1 MKHPEHDAPGVD
13 LGERFE
19 EALAWASA
27 LHRRQARKG
36 PAVPYVAHLLAV
48 CALVLEAG
56 GDEDEAIAA
65 LLHDAVE
72 DQGGAPRLDEIL
84 SRFGERVA
92 EIVDGCTDAYESPKP
107 AWRER
112 KESFIRGLAEASDS
126 VLLVVAADKLHNAQC
141 TIEGLRVEGSCVWE
155 RFRGKERAVWY
166 YQQVTEALER
176 RGIGGLTGRL
186 RSAVDTLESL

>member
-19 EALAWASA
+19 EALAWTSA

-48 CALVLEAG
+48 CSLVLEAG

-72 DQGGAPRLDEIL
+72 DQGGAPRLEEI
-84 SRFGERVA
+84 RGRYGDRVA
-92 EIVDGCTDAYESPKP
+92 EIVDGCTDAYEFPKP
-107 AWRER
+107 AWRQR
-112 KESFIRGLAEASDS
+112 KQDFINSLDQARDS
-126 VLLVVAADKLHNAQC
+126 VLLIVTADKLHNVRS
-141 TIEGLRVEGSCVWE
+141 TIESLRAERPSVWE
-155 RFRGKERAVWY
+155 RFRGRERALWY
-166 YQQVTEALER
+166 YQQITDALER
-176 RGIGGLTGRL
+176 RGETGLTRRL
-186 RSAVDTLESL
+186 RSAVNMLESL

>member
-1 MKHPEHDAPGVD
+1 MKHLEHDAPGID

-19 EALAWASA
+19 EALAWTSS

-48 CALVLEAG
+48 CSLVLEAG

-72 DQGGAPRLDEIL
+72 DQGGTPRLDEI
-84 SRFGERVA
+84 RGRYGDRVA

-107 AWRER
+107 AWQKR
-112 KESFIRGLAEASDS
+112 KQDFIDSLDEATDS
-126 VLLVVAADKLHNAQC
+126 VLLVVAADKLHNAQS
-141 TIEGLRVEGSCVWE
+141 TIESLQVEGPSVWE
-155 RFRGKERAVWY
+155 RFRGKERALWY
-166 YQQVTEALER
+166 YQQVTEAIER
-176 RGIGGLTGRL
+176 RGASSLTRRL
-186 RSAVDTLESL
+186 RSAVDVLESL

>member
-1 MKHPEHDAPGVD
+1 MLHQEHDAPGVD

-19 EALAWASA
+19 EALAWTSS

-36 PAVPYVAHLLAV
+36 PAIPYVAHLLGV

-72 DQGGAPRLDEIL
+72 DQGGTPRLEEI
-84 SRFGERVA
+84 RARYGERVA

-107 AWRER
+107 AWQQR
-112 KESFIRGLAEASDS
+112 KEDFIRSLEKASDS
-126 VLLVVAADKLHNAQC
+126 VLLIVAADKLHNAQS
-141 TIEGLRVEGSCVWE
+141 TIESLKTEGSAAWE
-155 RFRGKERAVWY
+155 RFRGRERALWY
-166 YQQVTEALER
+166 YQQIADALER
-176 RGIGGLTGRL
+176 RGENSLTRRL
-186 RSAVDTLESL
+186 RGAVQELQSL

>member
-1 MKHPEHDAPGVD
+1 MKHLEHDEPGID

-19 EALAWASA
+19 EALAWTSS

-48 CALVLEAG
+48 CSLVLEAG

-72 DQGGAPRLDEIL
+72 DQGGTPRLDEIR
-84 SRFGERVA
+84 SRYGDRVA

-107 AWRER
+107 AWQKR
-112 KESFIRGLAEASDS
+112 KQDFIDSLDQATDS
-126 VLLVVAADKLHNAQC
+126 VLLVVTADKLHNVQS
-141 TIEGLRVEGSCVWE
+141 TIESIKAEGPSVWE
-155 RFRGKERAVWY
+155 RFRGRERALWY
-166 YQQVTEALER
+166 YQQVTNVLER
-176 RGIGGLTGRL
+176 RSPTSLTRRL

>member
-1 MKHPEHDAPGVD
+1 MPEEHDAPGTD

-19 EALAWASA
+19 EALAWTST

-48 CALVLEAG
+48 CSLVLEAG

-72 DQGGAPRLDEIL
+72 DQGGAPRLEEI
-84 SRFGERVA
+84 RARYGERVA

-107 AWRER
+107 AWQKR
-112 KESFIRGLAEASDS
+112 KQDFIDSLDEATDS
-126 VLLVVAADKLHNAQC
+126 ILLVVAADKLHNAQS
-141 TIEGLRVEGSCVWE
+141 TIESLQVEGPSVWE
-155 RFRGKERAVWY
+155 RFRGRERALWY
-166 YQQVTEALER
+166 YRQVTEAIER
-176 RGIGGLTGRL
+176 RGASSLTRRL
-186 RSAVDTLESL
+186 RRAVDVLESL

>member
-1 MKHPEHDAPGVD
+1 MNHPGHDAPGVD

-19 EALAWASA
+19 DALAWTSS

-36 PAVPYVAHLLAV
+36 PAIPYVAHLLAV
-48 CALVLEAG
+48 CSLVLEAG

-72 DQGGAPRLDEIL
+72 DQGGAARLEEIRR
-84 SRFGERVA
+84 RFGDRVA
-92 EIVDGCTDAYESPKP
+92 EIVDGCTDAYEIPKP
-107 AWRER
+107 PWRKR
-112 KESFIRGLAEASDS
+112 KEAFIESLAEASDS

-141 TIEGLRVEGSCVWE
+141 TVEGLQVEGPRVWE

-176 RGIGGLTGRL
+176 RGMGGLTRRL
-186 RSAVDTLESL
+186 RSAVDALESL

>member
-1 MKHPEHDAPGVD
+1 MKHPEHDAPSVD

-19 EALAWASA
+19 EALAWTSS

-48 CALVLEAG
+48 CSLVLEAG

-72 DQGGAPRLDEIL
+72 DQGGAPRLEEIR
-84 SRFGERVA
+84 SRYGDRVA
-92 EIVDGCTDAYESPKP
+92 QIVDGCTDAYEIPKP
-107 AWRER
+107 AWQTR
-112 KESFIRGLAEASDS
+112 KEDFIRSLNEASDS
-126 VLLVVAADKLHNAQC
+126 VLLVVAADKLHNAQS
-141 TIEGLRVEGSCVWE
+141 TIENLKVEGPAVWE
-155 RFRGKERAVWY
+155 RFRGKERALWY
-166 YQQVTEALER
+166 YRQIADALAR
-176 RGIGGLTGRL
+176 RGESSLTRRL

>member
-1 MKHPEHDAPGVD
+1 MTEEHDAPGID

-19 EALAWASA
+19 EALAWAST

-48 CALVLEAG
+48 CSLVLEAG

-72 DQGGAPRLDEIL
+72 DQGGAPRLEEIR

-107 AWRER
+107 EWQKR
-112 KESFIRGLAEASDS
+112 KQDFIDSLDQVADS
-126 VLLVVAADKLHNAQC
+126 VLIVVAADKLHNAQS
-141 TIEGLRVEGSCVWE
+141 TIESLRVEGPSVWE
-155 RFRGKERAVWY
+155 RFRGRERALWY
-166 YQQVTEALER
+166 YQQVTGAIER
-176 RGIGGLTGRL
+176 RGESSLTRRL
-186 RSAVDTLESL
+186 RSAVDELERL